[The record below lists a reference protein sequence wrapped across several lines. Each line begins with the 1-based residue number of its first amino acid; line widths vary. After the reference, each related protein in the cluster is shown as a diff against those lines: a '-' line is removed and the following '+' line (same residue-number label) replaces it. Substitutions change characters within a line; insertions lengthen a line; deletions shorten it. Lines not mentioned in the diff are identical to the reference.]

1 MKKLLGIVMAMA
13 MVIGSAAGANATDI
27 KIKGYFD
34 FAFGWYSNTGFY
46 DASTDR
52 NNTGNDEGFYG
63 SEENFDATQRLRFQI
78 DFVASEQLSGTVQFE
93 IGTINWG
100 HGGGDTWGWG
110 ETGRGSGGAMG
121 SDGVNV
127 ETKHMYIDWIVPE
140 TDLSIRMGLLPFALP
155 YFANGAMSGNAILDD
170 DLAGVVASYT
180 FNEYVAVNLAWLRPW
195 NPFTDSDFDRAA
207 FTDHDSIDLIA
218 LTIPLTFAEYGLEIT
233 PWGMYG
239 FIGEVDTDEQY
250 LGDDPIYDQP
260 MFGPSN
266 FGAIGGGLGGMGGLG
281 QDGQAW
287 WAGISL
293 NLTYWD
299 PFFFAVDFMYGSYT
313 SDDYDLG
320 FYDPSGAW
328 NSLGNFDNDRDG
340 WAVSAKLGYK
350 FEEVTP
356 TLFGWYGSGA
366 DDEGFDG
373 IMPTLSPD
381 WGFTSFGWSNNYGIF
396 REGVVNGNN
405 ITGTW
410 GVGIGFEDIKL
421 VEGLTN
427 ALRVAYFQGTND
439 NEWKNVPFAVRANP
453 ALWNGR
459 LYAEDDWGLEVNLDS
474 VYQIMEGLDLYNQIG
489 YIHTDIDNGSVNIGG
504 ENFTIDNDTDDAWEF
519 AVGFRYT
526 F

>member
-34 FAFGWYSNTGFY
+34 FAFGWYSNNNFY
-46 DASTDR
+46 DAYH
-52 NNTGNDEGFYG
+52 NDEDAYG

-195 NPFTDSDFDRAA
+195 NPFTDDDWAREAY
-207 FTDHDSIDLIA
+207 TDHDSIDLIA

-239 FIGEVDTDEQY
+239 SIGEVDTDTDIAS
-250 LGDDPIYDQP
+250 GDISRY
-260 MFGPSN
+260 GSIS
-266 FGAIGGGLGGMGGLG
+266 GGLSGTGGLGD
-281 QDGQAW
+281 DGQAW
-287 WAGISL
+287 WAGLSFKID
-293 NLTYWD
+293 TWD
-299 PFFFAVDFMYGSYT
+299 PFFIYADFMYGAYT
-313 SDDYDLG
+313 SSDMDMWDS
-320 FYDPSGAW
+320 SGAY
-328 NSLGNFDNDRDG
+328 LGSVDNDRDG
-340 WAVSAKLGYK
+340 WAVSARIGYK
-350 FEEVTP
+350 LEWATP
-356 TLFGWYGSGA
+356 SIIGWYGSGMDDA
-366 DDEGFDG
+366 DSWDG
-373 IMPTLSPD
+373 LMPVLSPD
-381 WGFTSFGWSNNYGIF
+381 WGFTSFGWSNSYGIF
-396 REGVVNGNN
+396 REAVVNGNN

-410 GVGIGFEDIKL
+410 GIGLELADLTFVDKL
-421 VEGLTN
+421 SHNIRAV
-427 ALRVAYFQGTND
+427 YFRGTND
-439 NEWKNVPFAVRANP
+439 SSLADESSILDRANP
-453 ALWNGR
+453 AL
-459 LYAEDDWGLEVNLDS
+459 
-474 VYQIMEGLDLYNQIG
+474 
-489 YIHTDIDNGSVNIGG
+489 IGG
-504 ENFTIDNDTDDAWEF
+504 
-519 AVGFRYT
+519 
-526 F
+526 

>member
-63 SEENFDATQRLRFQI
+63 SEENFDAAQRLRFQI

-195 NPFTDSDFDRAA
+195 NPFTDDDWTRDAY
-207 FTDHDSIDLIA
+207 TDHDAIDLIA

-239 FIGEVDTDEQY
+239 FIGEQDTISLDE
-250 LGDDPIYDQP
+250 
-260 MFGPSN
+260 FGN
-266 FGAIGGGLGGMGGLG
+266 EFGHYGAIGGGLGGAGGLG
-281 QDGQAW
+281 QDGKAW

-299 PFFFAVDFMYGSYT
+299 PFFFAVDFMYGSYS
-313 SDDYDLG
+313 SDDVGLTIYDG
-320 FYDPSGAW
+320 YDDPDSPISPIGYGE
-328 NSLGNFDNDRDG
+328 LDNDRAG

-356 TLFGWYGSGA
+356 TLFGWYGSGSDF
-366 DDEGFDG
+366 DDENYLDG
-373 IMPTLSPD
+373 LMPTLSPD

-396 REGVVNGNN
+396 REGIVNGNN

-410 GVGIGFEDIKL
+410 GIGLGFEDIKL

-427 ALRVAYFQGTND
+427 NLRVAYFQGTNSGD
-439 NEWKNVPFAVRANP
+439 LKDVPFFARGNP
-453 ALWNGR
+453 ALWGGY
-459 LYAEDDWGLEVNLDS
+459 LYTDDDWGVEVNLDS
-474 VYQIMEGLDLYNQIG
+474 VYQIMEGLELYNQIG
-489 YIHTDIDNGSVNIGG
+489 YLHVDIDESS
-504 ENFTIDNDTDDAWEF
+504 DWSDTDDAWEF

>member
-13 MVIGSAAGANATDI
+13 MVLGTVSGASATDI

-34 FAFGWYSNTGFY
+34 FAFGWYTNS
-46 DASTDR
+46 STFHDSEDGW
-52 NNTGNDEGFYG
+52 NG
-63 SEENFDATQRLRFQI
+63 SEENFDAKQRLRFQI

-93 IGTINWG
+93 IGNVNWG
-100 HGGGDTWGWG
+100 ARGGDTWGAG
-110 ETGRGSGGAMG
+110 GAGNGKGGAMG

-140 TDLSIRMGLLPFALP
+140 TDLSVRMGILPFALP
-155 YFANGAMSGNAILDD
+155 FFANGDKSGNAILDD
-170 DLAGVVASYT
+170 DLAGIVLSYT
-180 FNEYVAVNLAWLRPW
+180 FNEYVAVNAAWLRPW
-195 NPFTDSDFDRAA
+195 NPFIMGDEGDKWDNGRN
-207 FTDHDSIDLIA
+207 DHDAIDLFA

-239 FIGEVDTDEQY
+239 SIGEIDDGY
-250 LGDDPIYDQP
+250 FGDPLGGNSY
-260 MFGPSN
+260 N
-266 FGAIGGGLGGMGGLG
+266 FGNIGGGLSNTGGLG
-281 QDGQAW
+281 SGGNAW
-287 WAGISL
+287 WAGLSL

-299 PFFFAVDFMYGSYT
+299 PFFVAVDFMYGNYS
-313 SDDYDLG
+313 SDDIQIWDEDQNYLG
-320 FYDPSGAW
+320 K
-328 NSLGNFDNDRDG
+328 FDNDRDG

-366 DDEGFDG
+366 DGDDDSLYDG
-373 IMPTLSPD
+373 LMPTLSPD

-396 REGVVNGNN
+396 REGAVNGNN

-410 GVGIGFEDIKL
+410 GIGIGFEDIKL

-427 ALRVAYFQGTND
+427 ALRVAYFQGTCD
-439 NEWKNVPFAVRANP
+439 NEWKNVAFAERYNP

-459 LYAEDDWGLEVNLDS
+459 LYAKDDWGLEVNLDS

-489 YIHTDIDNGSVNIGG
+489 YIHTDIDNGSVEGI
-504 ENFTIDNDTDDAWEF
+504 TVDNDTDDAWEF

>member
-63 SEENFDATQRLRFQI
+63 SEENFDAAQRLRFQI

-195 NPFTDSDFDRAA
+195 NPFTDDDWTRDAY
-207 FTDHDSIDLIA
+207 TDHDAIDLIA

-239 FIGEVDTDEQY
+239 FIGEQDTISLDEFRHY
-250 LGDDPIYDQP
+250 
-260 MFGPSN
+260 
-266 FGAIGGGLGGMGGLG
+266 GAIGGGLGNAGGLG
-281 QDGQAW
+281 QDGKAW

-299 PFFFAVDFMYGSYT
+299 PFFFAVDFMYGSYS
-313 SDDYDLG
+313 SDDVALPIIG
-320 FYDPSGAW
+320 W
-328 NSLGNFDNDRDG
+328 ELDNDRAG

-356 TLFGWYGSGA
+356 TLFGWYGSGSDFDV
-366 DDEGFDG
+366 DDENYLDG
-373 IMPTLSPD
+373 LMPTLSPD

-396 REGVVNGNN
+396 REGIVNGNN

-410 GVGIGFEDIKL
+410 GIGLGFEDIKL

-427 ALRVAYFQGTND
+427 NLRVAYFQGTNSGD
-439 NEWKNVPFAVRANP
+439 LKDVPFFARGNP
-453 ALWNGR
+453 ALWGGY
-459 LYAEDDWGLEVNLDS
+459 LYTDDDWGVEVNLDS
-474 VYQIMEGLDLYNQIG
+474 VYQIMEGLELYNQIG
-489 YIHTDIDNGSVNIGG
+489 YLHVDIDESS
-504 ENFTIDNDTDDAWEF
+504 DWSDTDDAWEF